1 MEPLAAHPLKCSGP
15 KAKVFAVLLSM
26 VLCTMMLFLLQL
38 KFVKPKINSFYT
50 FEVKDAKGRTVSLE
64 KFKGKEVTL
73 VVNVASDCQLTDKN
87 YLALKEL
94 HKEFGPFHFSV
105 LAFPCNQFGESEPRS
120 SKEIEAFARQN
131 YGVTFPIFHK
141 IKILGSQA
149 EPAFKFLVDSSKREP
164 RWNFWKYLVNPEGQ
178 VVKYWRPEEPVEAI
192 KPDIVELI
200 RQIIVKKKEDL

>member
-1 MEPLAAHPLKCSGP
+1 MEPLAAPALKGSGP
-15 KAKVFAVLLSM
+15 RAKVLAVLLSM
-26 VLCTMMLFLLQL
+26 LLCTLMLFLLQL
-38 KFVKPKINSFYT
+38 KFLKPKINSFYA

-64 KFKGKEVTL
+64 KFRGKVTL

-94 HKEFGPFHFSV
+94 YKDFGPFHFSV
-105 LAFPCNQFGESEPRS
+105 LAFPCNQFGDSEPRS
-120 SKEIEAFARQN
+120 SQEIESFARQN

-141 IKILGSQA
+141 IKILGSEA

-178 VVKYWRPEEPVEAI
+178 VVKYFRPEEPVEAI